1 MKMSELVHRT
11 GVNKETIRYYIRE
24 GLLPKP
30 RKLGR
35 NMADYHEE
43 SVERIALIK
52 DLQDNLFLPLSVIKK
67 ILKKQK
73 KSPEV
78 QNLLRLRSDYLRPV
92 ARLLPH
98 KIQGET
104 AFLEATGLRAD
115 RLADFENWG
124 IIHPRLESGSKVYS
138 QEDLTIGQTI
148 ADFRRMGMGV
158 EHGVDP
164 MALKD
169 YRDMVQEFVNK
180 ARSYFTRFLET
191 TEDPKTPE
199 EILEMA
205 RQSREIMALF
215 IYHLYLRLSKESMDM
230 AAGIQEAEPG
240 L

>member
-1 MKMSELVHRT
+1 MKMSELVQRT

-35 NMADYHEE
+35 NMADYNEE

-98 KIQGET
+98 EIIGET

-124 IIHPRLESGSKVYS
+124 IINPRVQNGSKVYS
-138 QEDLTIGQTI
+138 QGGPDHRSDHRGLPPHGPG
-148 ADFRRMGMGV
+148 RR
-158 EHGVDP
+158 
-164 MALKD
+164 
-169 YRDMVQEFVNK
+169 
-180 ARSYFTRFLET
+180 ARGRS
-191 TEDPKTPE
+191 PWP
-199 EILEMA
+199 
-205 RQSREIMALF
+205 
-215 IYHLYLRLSKESMDM
+215 
-230 AAGIQEAEPG
+230 
-240 L
+240 